1 MSIQTM
7 KKKITNNSMGIS
19 ISGRSPGGI
28 WVTQGPFR
36 NNVTTVIHTNNNGFS
51 LNGGHRNIGRVGK
64 TWLFSKSF
72 TPYRGAYARGNGGTC
87 GTYYHGETVYPI
99 QEVNTR
105 GNEYLYIKPSSLSTK
120 GMLEEKYNSIW
131 NGQYPCAIVSPEG
144 NDNLL
149 NATNGVFIHEKTSA
163 NMCETGTNQPSPI
176 VDKSGNTTYNG
187 FGNCKSKCNA
197 SVKILYT
204 PYDASQNTTII
215 QKKCADPALWQK
227 PIPGPKNG
235 NALWAI
241 NLSVPSSQLITTS
254 TVKKCSITNLLS
266 TT

>member
-7 KKKITNNSMGIS
+7 KKKITNNTMGIS

-36 NNVTTVIHTNNNGFS
+36 NNATTVIHANNNGFS

-72 TPYRGAYARGNGGTC
+72 TPYRGAYARGNGGSC
-87 GTYYHGETVYPI
+87 GTYYQQQQVYPI

-105 GNEYLYIKPSSLSTK
+105 GDEYLYIKPSSLSTT
-120 GMLEEKYNSIW
+120 GMLEKKYNHIW

-144 NDNLL
+144 NNNLL

-163 NMCETGTNQPSPI
+163 NMCETGTNQSSS
-176 VDKSGNTTYNG
+176 VGDKFGITYDG

-197 SVKILYT
+197 SIKILYT
-204 PYDASQNTTII
+204 PYDASQYATII

-235 NALWAI
+235 NALCAI
-241 NLSVPSSQLITTS
+241 NLSNHSSQLITPTS
-254 TVKKCSITNLLS
+254 TVSKCTITN
-266 TT
+266 